1 MEMPLKMPCPVCVD
15 EGRYAESFSWS
26 HHSGSCPAGGGKLML
41 NDYAKLRCT
50 GCQKTWKLL
59 DSLWG
64 CPGHSS
70 GSHSYEFKKAS
81 YYATVESLRFA
92 CQKYR
97 NHPGQAWFDRLMRNL
112 GE

>member
-1 MEMPLKMPCPVCVD
+1 MPLKMPCPVCVD

-59 DSLWG
+59 DS
-64 CPGHSS
+64 
-70 GSHSYEFKKAS
+70 
-81 YYATVESLRFA
+81 
-92 CQKYR
+92 
-97 NHPGQAWFDRLMRNL
+97 
-112 GE
+112 